1 MIFFMNQLTAK
12 DIDVLSQILTGEEIA
27 CKKARVYAN
36 TLTDVALAEEMN
48 RIADAHAQRFSA
60 LFSLLGGKK

>member
-1 MIFFMNQLTAK
+1 MNNLTAK

-36 TLTDVALAEEMN
+36 TLTDAALAQEMG
-48 RIADAHAQRFSA
+48 RIASAHAQRFSA
-60 LFSLLGGKK
+60 LYTLLGGKKA

>member
-1 MIFFMNQLTAK
+1 MNNLTAK
-12 DIDVLSQILTGEEIA
+12 DVDVLSQILTGEEIA

-36 TLTDVALAEEMN
+36 TLTDAALAEEMN

>member
-1 MIFFMNQLTAK
+1 MTNLTAK

-36 TLTDVALAEEMN
+36 TLTDAALAEEMT

-60 LFSLLGGKK
+60 LYTLLGGKK

>member
-1 MIFFMNQLTAK
+1 MNNLTAK

-27 CKKARVYAN
+27 CKKARVYAH
-36 TLTDVALAEEMN
+36 TLTDAALAEQMN

-60 LFSLLGGKK
+60 LYTLLGGKKA

>member
-1 MIFFMNQLTAK
+1 MNNLTAK

-36 TLTDVALAEEMN
+36 TLTDAALAEEME
-48 RIADAHAQRFSA
+48 RIACAHAQRFTA
-60 LFSLLGGKK
+60 LYTLLGGKK